1 MYRNPYLEACIEEMD
16 GDAAFL
22 AKALGDITSF
32 SLSPWPAP
40 APAAQGIH

>member
-1 MYRNPYLEACIEEMD
+1 MD
-16 GDAAFL
+16 GEAAFL

-32 SLSPWPAP
+32 SLPPWPAP